1 MSPSS
6 MTGFGKL
13 TCTIETT
20 VFNMEL
26 RTLNSRYR
34 DIKIRSSLHDGAF
47 EFALRK
53 LFDTEFSRGRID
65 FTLSMEQHRSD
76 SGQLL
81 DELSAMA
88 APLGGEPLS
97 ITHLLLYKISR
108 SLESGSSE
116 VTLSESGRKEL
127 LSRGGELIDIVKRSR
142 LAEGAMMVSTME
154 QILDRMSELTTEVAR
169 CAGEE
174 EERQRERLNKKLEMV
189 LKRDIDTVA
198 MEREIAFIL
207 ERADITEE
215 ITRLKGHLQSFRA
228 LLSQAGPCGRNMEF
242 LCQELL
248 REVNTI
254 GSKSQE
260 MEISSLGVGLKNEV
274 EKLRELS
281 ANME

>member
-1 MSPSS
+1 
-6 MTGFGKL
+6 
-13 TCTIETT
+13 
-20 VFNMEL
+20 
-26 RTLNSRYR
+26 
-34 DIKIRSSLHDGAF
+34 
-47 EFALRK
+47 
-53 LFDTEFSRGRID
+53 
-65 FTLSMEQHRSD
+65 
-76 SGQLL
+76 
-81 DELSAMA
+81 
-88 APLGGEPLS
+88 
-97 ITHLLLYKISR
+97 
-108 SLESGSSE
+108 
-116 VTLSESGRKEL
+116 
-127 LSRGGELIDIVKRSR
+127 
-142 LAEGAMMVSTME
+142 
-154 QILDRMSELTTEVAR
+154 MSELTSEVAR

-215 ITRLKGHLQSFRA
+215 ITRLNGHIQSFRA